1 MELKF
6 DIYTPGENAPR
17 AADALK
23 DALAF
28 LDVGASYSDM
38 MRLRA
43 SGGAAEE
50 CRDVY
55 YLCTNEQNR
64 LISRLW
70 MGWGKHAGA
79 VGNWGNF
86 FTDEA
91 FRGRGIGT
99 KMLELWYADMI
110 SRTDV
115 PVAFFCTTGAEKTAR
130 MYAPYGFRCAIKG
143 ATFGPMYCP
152 LGNSPET
159 FEEFCEQYYKPANA
173 LEFRPASIGWRH
185 EIDCLYKF
193 AMLALGSDYL
203 PRGVE
208 SLERAILDNDKSVEL
223 IFTDKNIPV
232 GVCRTGKDGKK
243 DITVYPSYVHLL

>member
-1 MELKF
+1 MELNF
-6 DIYTPGENAPR
+6 DIYVPGESSPR

-23 DALAF
+23 DALAD

-43 SGGAAEE
+43 SGGAADE

-55 YLCTNEQNR
+55 YLCTDGQNR

-70 MGWGKHAGA
+70 MGWGKHSGA

-99 KMLELWYADMI
+99 KMLELWHADMS
-110 SRTDV
+110 SRTDA
-115 PVAFFCTTGAEKTAR
+115 PVALFCTTGSERIAK
-130 MYAPYGFRCAIKG
+130 MYAPYGFICAMEG
-143 ATFGPMYCP
+143 AAFGHMYCP
-152 LGNSPET
+152 LGNSPAT
-159 FEEFCEQYYKPANA
+159 FGEFCREYYKPTNS
-173 LEFRPASIGWRH
+173 LHFKPASIGWRH

-193 AMLALGSDYL
+193 AMLALGLDHL
-203 PRGVE
+203 PRGME
-208 SLERAILDNDKSVEL
+208 SLERSILDRDTSVEL
-223 IFTDKNIPV
+223 IFTDENIPV
-232 GVCRTGKDGKK
+232 GVCRTGQDGKK